1 MDMPE
6 PVPNA
11 YQAIEL
17 TEAETRMATAGN
29 DFAFRFFQA
38 AESILP
44 SQERGQLFVS
54 PLSASLALSMLDN
67 GAAGTTAAE
76 LAEVLGF
83 GGYTLEEIN
92 GYNRKLVTE
101 LAGLDNTGRLCMANS
116 LWLNEGFRALDA
128 YLAILASDYDAEVQT
143 VDFGK
148 ALPAMN
154 AWCKEKT
161 DGLIPK
167 LLDELD
173 TESKLVL
180 MNALYFKGRWTTP
193 FEKEETGKGEFRR
206 ADGSVSTV
214 DLMHVE
220 EKFAY
225 VAQDGYAAARF
236 PFGNEAFSLTVI
248 LPDVGAA
255 LNDCIGDLDAEAWEL
270 LQEQL
275 DRTALSLDVKLPKFR
290 VEATHDVKK
299 VLMSMGVRQAFAE
312 GADFSPLSAAPLLLN
327 EVRQAVSFRVDEE
340 GAEAA
345 ASTVVGGIAAGG
357 MIEADARPIDF
368 HVQRPFCC
376 VLSEQG
382 TGCIL
387 FIGKVEGF

>member
-1 MDMPE
+1 
-6 PVPNA
+6 
-11 YQAIEL
+11 
-17 TEAETRMATAGN
+17 
-29 DFAFRFFQA
+29 
-38 AESILP
+38 
-44 SQERGQLFVS
+44 
-54 PLSASLALSMLDN
+54 MLDN

-76 LAEVLGF
+76 LTEVLGF
-83 GGYTLEEIN
+83 GGYTQEEIN

-143 VDFGK
+143 VDFGE

-193 FEKEETGKGEFRR
+193 FEKEETEKGEFRR
-206 ADGSVSTV
+206 ADGSASTV

-248 LPDVGAA
+248 LPDVGTA

-275 DRTALSLDVKLPKFR
+275 DRTTALSLDVKLPKFR
-290 VEATHDVKK
+290 VEATHDVKE
-299 VLMSMGVRQAFAE
+299 VLMSMGGRQAFAE
-312 GADFSPLSAAPLLLN
+312 GADFSPL
-327 EVRQAVSFRVDEE
+327 
-340 GAEAA
+340 
-345 ASTVVGGIAAGG
+345 
-357 MIEADARPIDF
+357 
-368 HVQRPFCC
+368 
-376 VLSEQG
+376 EQG